1 MSLSDAVTQEL
12 EQARSICSTYGE
24 TDPHCR
30 AAWDAV
36 EEVLAAR
43 SHRPNPPSSL
53 DVLCAESPD
62 SPECLIYED

>member
-1 MSLSDAVTQEL
+1 MSLSEVVSQEL

-43 SHRPNPPSSL
+43 SHKAPPTSL
-53 DVLCAESPD
+53 DIYCEEYPEA
-62 SPECLIYED
+62 PECLIYED

>member
-1 MSLSDAVTQEL
+1 MSLSEVVSQEL

-24 TDPHCR
+24 SDPHCR

-36 EEVLAAR
+36 EEVMAAR
-43 SHRPNPPSSL
+43 SHQPAAPTSL
-53 DVLCAESPD
+53 DAFCAEYPD

>member
-1 MSLSDAVTQEL
+1 MSLSEVVSQEL

-24 TDPHCR
+24 SDPHCR

-43 SHRPNPPSSL
+43 SHQPPIPTSL
-53 DVLCAESPD
+53 DQFCEEFPD